1 MLRQKSNENP
11 EFVIKCKHKLQKQL
25 CHVVILLGRKQAPVC
40 LDLEISHTTS
50 IELKENDSK
59 ERTKK

>member
-1 MLRQKSNENP
+1 M
-11 EFVIKCKHKLQKQL
+11 
-25 CHVVILLGRKQAPVC
+25 ILLGRKQAPVC

-59 ERTKK
+59 EKKEKMRTMHIIRGND

>member
-1 MLRQKSNENP
+1 MFITRIQVAAGSN
-11 EFVIKCKHKLQKQL
+11 HKLHKKL
-25 CHVVILLGRKQAPVC
+25 CPIVILLGRKQAPVC

-59 ERTKK
+59 ERKKK